1 MRHLPRDYTGVRMV
15 FSGHMRALAG
25 LRSRESSGWIV
36 VLAFITSCQQP
47 PAPPA
52 EGPAVDTPQPRRE
65 LQVGDRAPDFSLP
78 GSDDRTYRLAD
89 YRGRQAVVLAWFAK
103 AFTGG

>member
-1 MRHLPRDYTGVRMV
+1 
-15 FSGHMRALAG
+15 MRAPAG
-25 LRSRESSGWIV
+25 FGVGASIGSV
-36 VLAFITSCQQP
+36 VLAALVTACDAR
-47 PAPPA
+47 PAPVA
-52 EGPAVDTPQPRRE
+52 EQPAVDETQPGRA
-65 LQVGDRAPDFSLP
+65 LQIGDPAPDFSLP